1 MSFSLEIKQEL
12 LDGRL
17 TRRRAVE
24 AQACGFF
31 LFARRCE
38 ADAVCL
44 TTENAGMAR
53 LFERHARLL
62 LSGSVAVSCERHV
75 LPDRESYLLSLP
87 EAGDRVRLMERL
99 GDPAH
104 IDQARLVGAEP
115 GAFLSGV
122 YLSCGSITDPE
133 KGYHLEFIA
142 RRESLCREL
151 ATLLEQYIPG
161 VKTTARRGVFVAYY
175 KDRTQIEDLLTLM
188 GASKASLTMIDVEM
202 IKEVRNRANRVTN
215 CETANIDKTVSA
227 AAGQMQ
233 DIAYILAAKGLEF
246 LPENLRGVA
255 LLRLE
260 NPDLSL
266 RELCALCEESISRS
280 GLHHRLEKLSKI
292 AAELRGGKS
301 L

>member
-1 MSFSLEIKQEL
+1 
-12 LDGRL
+12 
-17 TRRRAVE
+17 
-24 AQACGFF
+24 
-31 LFARRCE
+31 
-38 ADAVCL
+38 
-44 TTENAGMAR
+44 MA
-53 LFERHARLL
+53 
-62 LSGSVAVSCERHV
+62 
-75 LPDRESYLLSLP
+75 
-87 EAGDRVRLMERL
+87 RL

-104 IDQARLVGAEP
+104 IDQARLVGTEA

-122 YLSCGSITDPE
+122 YLSCGSVTDPE
-133 KGYHLEFIA
+133 KGYHLEFVA

-151 ATLLEQYIPG
+151 AALLEQYIPG
-161 VKTTARRGVFVAYY
+161 VKTTSRRGVFVAYY
-175 KDRTQIEDLLTLM
+175 KDRIQIEDLLTLM

-233 DIAYILAAKGLEF
+233 DIAYILDTKGLEF

-292 AAELRGGKS
+292 AGELRDAGV
-301 L
+301 